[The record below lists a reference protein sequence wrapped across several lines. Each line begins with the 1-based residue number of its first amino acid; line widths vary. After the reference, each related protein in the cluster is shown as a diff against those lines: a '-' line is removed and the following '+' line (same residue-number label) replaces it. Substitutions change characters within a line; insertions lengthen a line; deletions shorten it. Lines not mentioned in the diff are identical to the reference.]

1 MRCTTPSPAVHQ
13 LLEVWVGNM
22 QKELMKQTE
31 MTRIMLSD
39 KVKEVCMYLEGQQR
53 VTRPSC

>member
-1 MRCTTPSPAVHQ
+1 MRCTPSDPAVHQ
-13 LLEVWVGNM
+13 LLEAWAGNM
-22 QKELMKQTE
+22 QMVLDKQIQS
-31 MTRIMLSD
+31 TRDMLSD